1 MNPYVMV
8 GTGIGTSQA
17 ASLTSRLTD
26 WHDAMVAHERALR
39 AGRNTVVCD
48 DECPHA
54 EARALWAEAIATFG
68 ARAQD
73 LAFLR
78 SRATAATQPAPRR
91 TTPRGAR
98 AEAADHTPRVQP
110 QFGRDAE
117 DVPHHSSLIG
127 PAKSQPNPAKI

>member
-8 GTGIGTSQA
+8 GTGIGTSEA
-17 ASLTSRLTD
+17 ASLSSRLTA

-39 AGRNTVVCD
+39 AGGNTVACD

-54 EARALWAEAIATFG
+54 EARALWAAAIATFG

-78 SRATAATQPAPRR
+78 SRATAAAQPALRR
-91 TTPRGAR
+91 TAPGRAR
-98 AEAADHTPRVQP
+98 AEAADHTRTAKREFRREADDVQMANQIAAPDPR
-110 QFGRDAE
+110 
-117 DVPHHSSLIG
+117 
-127 PAKSQPNPAKI
+127 